1 MSLEVSYS
9 EARNNLASLMDQ
21 VTDDCEVV
29 VIKRRGH
36 EAVAMISAAELSS
49 ILETEYLFRSPK
61 NAERLMSALKQ
72 VEAGGGKVITIE
84 ELRKEFGAEKP
95 TNKTETRSRNGRRV
109 SR

>member
-9 EARNNLASLMDQ
+9 EARSNLASLMDQ

-36 EAVAMISAAELSS
+36 PAVAMINADELSS
-49 ILETEYLFRSPK
+49 LLETEYLFRSPK
-61 NAERLMSALKQ
+61 NAERLTHAIERTL
-72 VEAGGGKVITIE
+72 AGEGETITIE

-95 TNKTETRSRNGRRV
+95 KRK
-109 SR
+109 